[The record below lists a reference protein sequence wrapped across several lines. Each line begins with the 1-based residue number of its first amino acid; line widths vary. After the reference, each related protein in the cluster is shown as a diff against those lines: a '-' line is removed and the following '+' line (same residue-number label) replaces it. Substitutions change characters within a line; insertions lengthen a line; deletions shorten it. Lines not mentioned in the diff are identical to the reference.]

1 MVLSDQRDMPDGCH
15 KPIKL
20 NTRSLN
26 QRTTAQRFSTIT
38 VIGGRGARLS
48 DAGAEFDSLGD
59 LAGRG
64 QQPSPPN
71 DLQSVLPRAC
81 ARVVPGV
88 NILTTF
94 LSNLLNLLKMK
105 MIMIKGARR
114 AHACA
119 CARPDHQSG
128 VKPLPRS

>member
-1 MVLSDQRDMPDGCH
+1 ML
-15 KPIKL
+15 
-20 NTRSLN
+20 
-26 QRTTAQRFSTIT
+26 

-64 QQPSPPN
+64 QQPSPLVN
-71 DLQSVLPRAC
+71 SNQSCL

-105 MIMIKGARR
+105 MIMIKEAVTRAR
-114 AHACA
+114 A
-119 CARPDHQSG
+119 CARGLIINQA
-128 VKPLPRS
+128 